1 MKDDYKPKPGHVWRY
16 QDGSWVEVPEIKH
29 EFPNCDLMFINN
41 TYQPQFE
48 GPIEGFSG
56 KLYKVIDGDYHV
68 PDTLVSYDATR
79 EFLSRA
85 LHTVGD
91 ATPEVWSAIRF
102 YEDVLLYRAFTDVE
116 TGRLNEIELFRD
128 MDVSETNRLRDSF
141 NYIEKM
147 TPEELCDMMGTAI
160 EVMSF

>member
-16 QDGSWVEVPEIKH
+16 LEGSWVEIPEVK
-29 EFPNCDLMFINN
+29 
-41 TYQPQFE
+41 FE
-48 GPIEGFSG
+48 GPIDGFSG
-56 KLYKVIDGDYHV
+56 KVYK
-68 PDTLVSYDATR
+68 PLKTLVSYDATR

-85 LHTVGD
+85 LHIVGD

-116 TGRLNEIELFRD
+116 SGEINEVELFRD
-128 MDVSETNRLRDSF
+128 VDVSESNRLRDSF
-141 NYIEKM
+141 EYIEKM

-160 EVMSF
+160 EVMNF